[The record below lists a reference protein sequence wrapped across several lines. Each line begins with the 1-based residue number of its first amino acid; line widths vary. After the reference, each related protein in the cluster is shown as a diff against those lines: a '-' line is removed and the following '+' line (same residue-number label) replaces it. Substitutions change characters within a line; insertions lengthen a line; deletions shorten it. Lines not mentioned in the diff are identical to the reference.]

1 MTKTQ
6 INLLARLKGGGGRP
20 PQLHRPFKPSF
31 FVLIFSFILI
41 GFEIAFLITFYQRLS
56 NKEEA
61 LQKKHAGLTE
71 EISTLQRELV
81 KLKTQEEGKKE
92 TPDTSRIADRL
103 KEEGQNLV
111 KVLEAVSQNLPT
123 QAWISYLSQKENG
136 VIVNG
141 FAVDHEAI
149 ANFLSKLQRSSYF
162 QNVKLVISEQLV
174 DPKNPVKKFTVTCD
188 VFVGKL

>member
-20 PQLHRPFKPSF
+20 PQLNRPFKPSF
-31 FVLIFSFILI
+31 FVLVFSFILI
-41 GFEIAFLITFYQRLS
+41 GFEVAFLITFYNNLNHR
-56 NKEEA
+56 EVEV
-61 LQKKHAGLTE
+61 QKKHTVVTQ

-81 KLKTQEEGKKE
+81 KLKTQEEGKEGVE
-92 TPDTSRIADRL
+92 TPRVLDRL

-123 QAWISYLSQKENG
+123 QAWISYLSQKENA

-149 ANFLSKLQRSSYF
+149 ASFLSKLQHSSYF
-162 QNVKLVISEQLV
+162 QNVKLVVSEQLV
-174 DPKNPVKKFTVTCD
+174 DSKNPLKKFTVTCD
-188 VFVGKL
+188 VLVGKL

>member
-20 PQLHRPFKPSF
+20 PQLNRPFKPSF

-41 GFEIAFLITFYQRLS
+41 GFEVAFLITFYQRLATQ
-56 NKEEA
+56 EET
-61 LQKKHAGLTE
+61 LQKKHTTLSE

-81 KLKTQEEGKKE
+81 KLKTQEEEKEIIVE
-92 TPDTSRIADRL
+92 TPRILDRL
-103 KEEGQNLV
+103 KEDGQNLV
-111 KVLEAVSQNLPT
+111 KVLEAISQNLPS
-123 QAWISYLSQKENG
+123 QAWISYLSQKENI

-149 ANFLSKLQRSSYF
+149 ASFLSKLQRSSYF
-162 QNVKLVISEQLV
+162 QNVKLVVSEQLV
-174 DPKNPVKKFTVTCD
+174 DVKNPLKKFTVTCD
-188 VFVGKL
+188 VSVGKL

>member
-20 PQLHRPFKPSF
+20 PQLNRPFKPSF
-31 FVLIFSFILI
+31 FVLVFSFILI
-41 GFEIAFLITFYQRLS
+41 GFEVAFLITFYNNLNHR
-56 NKEEA
+56 EVEV
-61 LQKKHAGLTE
+61 QKKHTVVTQ

-81 KLKTQEEGKKE
+81 KLKTQEEGKEGVE
-92 TPDTSRIADRL
+92 TPRVLDRL

-123 QAWISYLSQKENG
+123 QAWISYLSQKENA

-149 ANFLSKLQRSSYF
+149 ANFLSKLQHSSYF

-174 DPKNPVKKFTVTCD
+174 DPKNPLKKFTVTCD
-188 VFVGKL
+188 VLVGKL